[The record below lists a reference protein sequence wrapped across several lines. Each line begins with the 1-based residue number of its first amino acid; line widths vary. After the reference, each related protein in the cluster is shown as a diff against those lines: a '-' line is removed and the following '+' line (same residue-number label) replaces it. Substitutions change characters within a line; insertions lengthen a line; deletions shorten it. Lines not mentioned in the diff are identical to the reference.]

1 MSYSLKPGVKLNTHL
16 RNAAQKIA
24 DLLPFDIVVTSGIR
38 TAREQAEAMFDKIR
52 AAGDTYIL
60 IADYADDSFA
70 QGVIDAWDNGQN
82 LNQAT
87 EFVQGY
93 FDVGKGS
100 KHGQGDAIDI
110 RTTGGDSGQLNESQ
124 IAQLISVVS
133 ELGYWPFREYSPPH
147 LHIRVPPGKETEKK
161 ILPLLAVV
169 LGGLWILQR

>member
-1 MSYSLKPGVKLNTHL
+1 MSYSLKPGVKLNSNL
-16 RNAAQKIA
+16 RGAAQKIA

-38 TAREQAEAMFDKIR
+38 TAREQAQAMFTKIEL
-52 AAGDTYIL
+52 GDNL
-60 IADYADDSFA
+60 IAIYADDSFA
-70 QGVIDAWDNGQN
+70 QGVMDAYPN

-87 EFVQGY
+87 QFVQGY

-100 KHGQGDAIDI
+100 KHGKGDAIDI
-110 RTTGGDSGQLNESQ
+110 RTTGGDSGQLNESE
-124 IAQLISVVS
+124 IAQLISAVS

-147 LHIRVPPGKETEKK
+147 LHIRVPAGEGREKK